1 MLPKRNCVFQTIT
14 LFLLLIAS
22 PFMWAQVPPPSAGQH
37 SGFDLQAEINSTA
50 ELNLPCG
57 LYFLKNGLIVSSANH
72 HISGSGP
79 CTVLSFSGGPLDYAI
94 AISAS
99 NIELDHLT
107 IGAAPGVL
115 GRGVS
120 IGDASHIYLHNLTI
134 SGAGTIP
141 PPRSGLPAAIRFL
154 NVTDLVI
161 RDNDI
166 SGTGPASGN
175 SGGFDILSDS
185 GASRGVTVEGNH
197 IHGSNSQSCIALFN
211 VDDATV
217 QNNVIDQSHAFD
229 HSVPEDRGQGY
240 GILLYGAGQRLI
252 ASKPSGLVRAHN
264 VVVMTT
270 ETPHVFAVGQH
281 IVINQAL
288 SIGGSDFNGDFKVS
302 SVPTK
307 TTLTFVQD
315 GPDDTGGDGI
325 VNPSFSS
332 ARVEMNTVTNTS
344 GSGIYLQGYTDSFV
358 ERNVVTNYGQLMQ
371 DTSLPEGGIA
381 LMSPMRVIVKDNY
394 VDGSIQSGVAFAAGH
409 AVTITN
415 NIISHVKYGVQAR
428 GVNRDVHVSGNI
440 ISSAQLGIS
449 LPPSAPKDVF
459 ELIDNTVCENNAQA
473 RNSGSESRRAQ

>member
-22 PFMWAQVPPPSAGQH
+22 PFMWAQVPPPSAGQP
-37 SGFDLQAEINSTA
+37 SGFDLQAEINSRA

-57 LYFLKNGLIVSSANH
+57 LYVLKSGLIVSSANH

-99 NIELDHLT
+99 NIELDHMT
-107 IGAAPGVL
+107 VSAAPGIL

-120 IGDASHIYLHNLTI
+120 MGDVAHIYLHNLTI

-185 GASRGVTVEGNH
+185 GASQRVTVEGNH

-229 HSVPEDRGQGY
+229 RSVPEDRGQGY

-270 ETPHVFAVGQH
+270 TTPHVFTVGQH
-281 IVINQAL
+281 IVVNQAI
-288 SIGGSDFNGDFKVS
+288 SIGGTVFNGDFYVN
-302 SVPTK
+302 SVPSSR
-307 TTLTFVQD
+307 TLTFAQEGQD
-315 GPDDTGGDGI
+315 DIGGGGF
-325 VNPSFSS
+325 VNPSFAS
-332 ARVEMNTVTNTS
+332 AKVAFNTVSNTS
-344 GSGIYLQGYTDSFV
+344 GSGIYLQGYTDSIV
-358 ERNVVTNYGQLMQ
+358 ERNVVKNFGQLMR
-371 DTSLPEGGIA
+371 DISLPEGGVA
-381 LMSPMRVIVKDNY
+381 LVSPMRVIVTDNY
-394 VDGSIQSGVAFAAGH
+394 LDGSAQSGVAFAGGH

-415 NIISHVKYGVQAR
+415 NIIGHVNYGVQSR
-428 GVNRDVHVSGNI
+428 GVNRNVHISGNI
-440 ISSAQLGIS
+440 ISNAKLGIS
-449 LPPSAPKDVF
+449 LPSSTAASIF
-459 ELIDNTVCENNAQA
+459 EIIDNTIREGSAQA
-473 RNSGSESRRAQ
+473 SNPKSRTN